1 MRTICV
7 WFPDWPLE
15 GMPDDV
21 PGFVYEEGRASGG
34 ETERIAAANRMAR
47 EAGVTIG
54 MGRRSSEALC
64 PVATSKARD
73 LGEETRRFEPVIATL
88 EDLVPRVEVV
98 EPGLVLIAVEG
109 SLRFYGGEDIL
120 LDKVVGAAG
129 PTARVGLADGPF
141 AARWAARTAETEPQV
156 VEDTVGFLSRL
167 DISAIDREE
176 MIDTFRWLGLTTL
189 GSLAKLPRPAVA
201 SRFGEEGLRA
211 HQLATGEDRPVNARS
226 IPPHLAVE
234 AHYDDPL
241 ESLDQVAFS
250 ARALSARLMNGL
262 RREGIAPH
270 RVEVLAE
277 SARGQVRRR
286 VWRSADPFLEQTLVE
301 RVWWQL
307 RAWVEGEGVGGGL
320 VRLRLDPSDLSGSG
334 RQLALLEQGELGWET
349 YDANRPEAERALHRV
364 QSLVGPDAVVQAQR
378 QGGRMPGEQV
388 LWYRFGEEPAPAE
401 RELIAPW
408 PGATPGPAPALVPP
422 EPVPIDIEWE
432 GGMPQAVRLGSRWEQ
447 VLNWAGPWRL
457 LGRWWK
463 GEGATDRYQI
473 VTSAGAFL
481 VIVREGR
488 TFLAG
493 IYD

>member
-1 MRTICV
+1 
-7 WFPDWPLE
+7 
-15 GMPDDV
+15 
-21 PGFVYEEGRASGG
+21 
-34 ETERIAAANRMAR
+34 
-47 EAGVTIG
+47 
-54 MGRRSSEALC
+54 MGRRAAEALC
-64 PVATSKARD
+64 PLATSRARD
-73 LGEETRRFEPVIATL
+73 LGEETRRFEPVITSL
-88 EDLVPRVEVV
+88 EDLVPRVAVI
-98 EPGLVLIAVEG
+98 EPGLVLIAIDG

-120 LDKVVGAAG
+120 LDKVVGTAG

-141 AARWAARTAETEPQV
+141 AARWAARTADNEPQV
-156 VEDTVGFLSRL
+156 IDDTMAFLSGL
-167 DISAIDREE
+167 DISTIDREE

-189 GSLAKLPRPAVA
+189 GSLRELPRPAVA

-211 HQLATGEDRPVNARS
+211 HQLASGEDRSVNPRT

-234 AHYDDPL
+234 VHYDDPL

-250 ARALSARLMNGL
+250 ARALSARLMNNL

-270 RVEVLAE
+270 RVEIEAE
-277 SARGQVRRR
+277 SASGQVRSR
-286 VWRSADPFLEQTLVE
+286 VWRSADPFLEHTLVE

-320 VRLRLDPSDLSGSG
+320 RRLRLDPSDLSGRG

-349 YDANRPEAERALHRV
+349 YDANRPEAERALARV
-364 QSLVGPDAVVQAQR
+364 QSLAGPDAVLQGLR
-378 QGGRMPGEQV
+378 QGGRMPSEQV
-388 LWYRFGEEPAPAE
+388 LWFRFGEEPGPAE
-401 RELIAPW
+401 RDPDAPW

-422 EPVPIDIEWE
+422 DPVPIDIEWE
-432 GGMPQAVRLGSRWEQ
+432 DGMPNRVRLGSRWEQ
-447 VLNWAGPWRL
+447 VLSWAGPWRL

-463 GEGATDRYQI
+463 GEEAADRYQI

-481 VIVREGR
+481 VIARRGR

>member
-1 MRTICV
+1 
-7 WFPDWPLE
+7 
-15 GMPDDV
+15 
-21 PGFVYEEGRASGG
+21 
-34 ETERIAAANRMAR
+34 
-47 EAGVTIG
+47 
-54 MGRRSSEALC
+54 
-64 PVATSKARD
+64 
-73 LGEETRRFEPVIATL
+73 VIASL
-88 EDLVPRVEVV
+88 EDLVPRVEVI
-98 EPGLVLIAVEG
+98 EPGLVLIAIDG

-120 LDKVVGAAG
+120 LDKVVGTAG

-141 AARWAARTAETEPQV
+141 AARWAARTADNEPQV
-156 VEDTVGFLSRL
+156 IDDTMAFLSGL
-167 DISAIDREE
+167 DISTIDREE

-189 GSLAKLPRPAVA
+189 GSLRELPRPAVA

-211 HQLATGEDRPVNARS
+211 HQLASGEDRSVNPRT

-234 AHYDDPL
+234 VHYDDPL

-250 ARALSARLMNGL
+250 ARALSARLMNNL

-270 RVEVLAE
+270 RVEIEAE
-277 SARGQVRRR
+277 SASGQVRSR
-286 VWRSADPFLEQTLVE
+286 VWRSADPFLEHTLVE

-320 VRLRLDPSDLSGSG
+320 RRLRLDPSDLSGRG

-349 YDANRPEAERALHRV
+349 YDANRPEAERALARV
-364 QSLVGPDAVVQAQR
+364 QSLAGPDAVLQGLR
-378 QGGRMPGEQV
+378 QGGRMPSEQV
-388 LWYRFGEEPAPAE
+388 LWFRFGEEPGPAE
-401 RELIAPW
+401 RDPDAPW

-422 EPVPIDIEWE
+422 DPVPIDIEWE
-432 GGMPQAVRLGSRWEQ
+432 DGMPNRVRLGSRWEQ
-447 VLNWAGPWRL
+447 VLSWAGPWRL

-463 GEGATDRYQI
+463 GEEAADRYQI

-481 VIVREGR
+481 VIARRGR